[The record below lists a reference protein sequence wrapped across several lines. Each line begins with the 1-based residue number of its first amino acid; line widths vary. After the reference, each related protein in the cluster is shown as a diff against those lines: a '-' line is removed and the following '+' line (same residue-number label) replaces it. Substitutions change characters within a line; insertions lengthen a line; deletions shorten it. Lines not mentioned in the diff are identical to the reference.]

1 MEQPLGCTG
10 SAALEQFILLSQSV
24 EGVAAA
30 GLIRDVLDTPG
41 IYVFGELLDM
51 PNINNVSG
59 SAVIILLLFHHNIE
73 DSRCFCLNTD
83 D

>member
-1 MEQPLGCTG
+1 MDQPLGCTG

-24 EGVAAA
+24 EGAAAA
-30 GLIRDVLDTPG
+30 GLITDVLDTPG

-59 SAVIILLLFHHNIE
+59 SAVAVLLVFHHNTE
-73 DSRCFCLNTD
+73 DSCCICLNTGG
-83 D
+83 